1 MANQV
6 LFVNNRNNGITFN
19 KKASTAFA
27 PGMLVTIDGTTGY
40 IIPATNLTPILG
52 VCNESVTSA
61 DTNYADNSPL
71 NVSEATYND
80 ELMFTVSTGS
90 ATQAMVG
97 RYVPVDA
104 ASTGVVVAGI
114 STTVGAATPILITKF
129 INATTI
135 LGKIAFRF

>member
-6 LFVNNRNNGITFN
+6 IFANNRNNGTQYK

-27 PGMLVTIDGTTGY
+27 PGMLVEIDGTTGY
-40 IIPATNLTPILG
+40 IQPATNTTPVLG
-52 VCNESVTSA
+52 VCNEEVTTASS
-61 DTNYADNSPL
+61 NYAVNSDL
-71 NVSEATYND
+71 NVSEAVYND
-80 ELMFTVSTGS
+80 ELIFTVSTGS

-97 RYVPVDA
+97 RYVPIDA

-114 STTVGAATPILITKF
+114 SATVGAATPILITRF

-135 LGKIAFRF
+135 MGKIAFRF